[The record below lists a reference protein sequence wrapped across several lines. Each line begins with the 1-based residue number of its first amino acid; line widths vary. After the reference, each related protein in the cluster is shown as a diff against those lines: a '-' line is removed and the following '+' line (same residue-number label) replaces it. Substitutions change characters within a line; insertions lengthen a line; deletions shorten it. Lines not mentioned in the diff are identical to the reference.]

1 MIKIINIIKKTNVW
15 QLVLMLP
22 LALSAQQ
29 VTSTYVTP
37 SYTKVYEAE
46 VDRLPD
52 VWNGDKKFV
61 FSNISNDFDA
71 THDGFMVLY
80 EPYKKTSEGANELL
94 MSLYNGSNKL
104 LEIFHENNQTLKL
117 RRYHNINTSTYV
129 DYVLLDKLVTI
140 KDKWPIYK
148 IYFSSHFIWIEDSI
162 FGEPTS
168 HNRGHSPLF
177 WGLDI
182 SGDANLQ
189 LFTKKSP
196 NAEIHL
202 SQYHRGV
209 YSGKDLQI
217 FGFNTATLLA
227 ELNQNF
233 ASAPLA
239 TNNARKKENKITDFI
254 DKDALLLQ
262 QQALI
267 EDKET
272 LSKAI
277 TISPNPTSSLLNIVF
292 EKRKLGTSDNLIFNL
307 SDVSGRVILSDEIQI
322 KSGVYQKQITLPNS
336 LPKGIYFFNFSLG
349 IEKGSKKLLVN

>member
-1 MIKIINIIKKTNVW
+1 MIKIINIIKKTKVW
-15 QLVLMLP
+15 QLVLILP

-29 VTSTYVTP
+29 ENSTYTTP

-46 VDRLPD
+46 VDKLPNLS
-52 VWNGDKKFV
+52 NGDKEFV
-61 FSNISNDFDA
+61 FSNILNNFDA
-71 THDGFMVLY
+71 THDGFMVYY
-80 EPYKKTSEGANELL
+80 EPTVKTLGNANEIL
-94 MSLYNGSNKL
+94 MTLYKGGGIKV
-104 LEIFHENNQTLKL
+104 LEIFYENNQTLKL

-129 DYVLLDKLVTI
+129 DYVLLDKLVSFE
-140 KDKWPIYK
+140 WPIYK
-148 IYFSSHFIWIEDSI
+148 IYFSSHFIWIEDLI
-162 FGEPTS
+162 YGAKDKGY
-168 HNRGHSPLF
+168 RGHSPLF

-196 NAEIHL
+196 NAKIHL
-202 SQYHRGV
+202 RQHYTGY
-209 YSGKDLQI
+209 YSGNDLQI

-239 TNNARKKENKITDFI
+239 TNIARKKENKITDFI

-267 EDKET
+267 EDEET

-292 EKRKLGTSDNLIFNL
+292 EKGKLGTSDNLIFNL